1 MKLARF
7 KFAGLVALLIV
18 VFAASAFAVG
28 SPSKSRKPTTPDD
41 YARGVAA
48 VKAENYERALGLLGK
63 VVRKNPNNAD
73 AWNYIG
79 FSHRKL
85 KRFDRSLESYKKALA
100 IKPNHKGALEYLG
113 ELYLQTD
120 QLEKAKA
127 QLKKLDN
134 ICTFGCSEYSDLKS
148 AIEAYEARGKSG

>member
-1 MKLARF
+1 MKLARI
-7 KFAGLVALLIV
+7 KFAGLVALLV
-18 VFAASAFAVG
+18 VALAAPAFAVG
-28 SPSKSRKPTTPDD
+28 SPSQSRKPTTPDD
-41 YARGVAA
+41 YARGVAE
-48 VKAENYERALGLLGK
+48 VKSENYERALGLLGK

-73 AWNYIG
+73 ARNYIG

-100 IKPNHKGALEYLG
+100 INPNHKGALEYLG

-127 QLKKLDN
+127 QLEKLDK